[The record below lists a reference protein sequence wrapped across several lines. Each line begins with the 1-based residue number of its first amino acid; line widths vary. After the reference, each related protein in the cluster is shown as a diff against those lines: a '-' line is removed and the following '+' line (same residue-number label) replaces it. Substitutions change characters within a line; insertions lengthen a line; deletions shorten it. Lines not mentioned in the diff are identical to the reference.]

1 VCEQQDSKRWIM
13 KKLYFGAS
21 ILAVFLLVFQA
32 YAGTPLGT
40 VQTNVNKVLEVL
52 RDPALKAE
60 TAKEI
65 KKEKLRAIYEQM
77 FDEIELAKR
86 TLARN
91 WNALDLAQRQ
101 EFVQLFH
108 QVLEKAYIDKILSYT
123 DEKVVFDKETMLAE
137 NQAEVQ
143 TRIVTSSKE
152 IPIFYRVILK
162 DGTWKVYDVVVEG
175 VSLVQNYRTQFSDI
189 LAKNSPKELLEI
201 LRKKVK
207 ES

>member
-1 VCEQQDSKRWIM
+1 MKR
-13 KKLYFGAS
+13 LSFGAA
-21 ILAVFLLVFQA
+21 IFAVLLFPFNVCA
-32 YAGTPLGT
+32 DTPLGA
-40 VQTNVNKVLEVL
+40 VQTDVNKVLDVL

-60 TAKEI
+60 TAKEV

-91 WNALDLAQRQ
+91 WNTLDMAQRR
-101 EFVQLFH
+101 EFVQLFR
-108 QVLEKAYIDKILSYT
+108 QVLEKAYMDKILSYT
-123 DEKVVFDKETMLAE
+123 NEKIVFDKETVLAQ

-143 TRIVTSSKE
+143 TRIITASKE
-152 IPIFYRVILK
+152 IPISYRVIQK
-162 DGTWKVYDVVVEG
+162 DGTWKVYDVIVEG
-175 VSLVQNYRTQFSDI
+175 VSLVQNYRTQFSEI
-189 LAKNSPKELLEI
+189 LAKNSPTELLEI